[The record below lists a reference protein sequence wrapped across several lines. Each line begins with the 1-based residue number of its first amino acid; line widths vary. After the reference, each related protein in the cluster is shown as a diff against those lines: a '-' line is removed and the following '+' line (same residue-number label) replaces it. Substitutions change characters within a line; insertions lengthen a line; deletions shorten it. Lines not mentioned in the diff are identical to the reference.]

1 MSQDPILAE
10 LVRRVTNLEDD
21 LMRQTARISVPVS
34 GAFFSA
40 YANATTT
47 LNAGVMTT
55 VALGATT
62 YTDGN
67 FNTSTST
74 YTCPVAGHYLFIG
87 SVEISP
93 SVAGYFVVTI
103 NNGGVVQAHSQD
115 IVVASSAGYAQQV
128 GKVFACAAGDLI
140 TMTASTG
147 ATNVAISGAQYTFLV
162 GQIQ

>member
-1 MSQDPILAE
+1 MSQDPVVVE
-10 LVRRVTNLEDD
+10 LVRRVANLEDD

-40 YANATTT
+40 YANAPTA
-47 LNAGVMTT
+47 LSAGVTAT

-74 YTCPVAGHYLFIG
+74 YTCPVAGHYLFSGCLNLTTTAAGAIY
-87 SVEISP
+87 
-93 SVAGYFVVTI
+93 VALYQNSTEWRGQQM
-103 NNGGVVQAHSQD
+103 GGAAAGTVYGLTVAKVLQCTAGD
-115 IVVASSAGYAQQV
+115 IVTLKGYA
-128 GKVFACAAGDLI
+128 
-140 TMTASTG
+140 
-147 ATNVAISGAQYTFLV
+147 SGAATGSATAVTYLT